1 MFDSIRNIFR
11 LQKIALV
18 LIKHRALFP
27 LANVRLIRVL
37 YYPFRILELLPSSK
51 RRGERLASALYELGP
66 IFVKVGQMLS
76 TRPDIIGTEIADDLA
91 KLRDHLP
98 AFNFQNAEKTIEK
111 ELGRKIPDMF
121 TEFSSEPIAAASIAQ
136 VHKAKT
142 KDGKDVAVKILR
154 PGIEKQFAIDLK
166 LFKWLVKLIDY
177 TYKPIQKF
185 RLSDFIEKIT
195 DGIKIELD
203 LRMEA
208 AAASQLKENMQNDS
222 NVYIP
227 TIYWNYTA
235 RRVITM
241 EWIEGISIYE
251 TQKLKNAKLDLKKIS
266 ANFAVMFFNQA
277 YQNGFYHA
285 DLHPGNV
292 LVDPKGRIVLIDFGI
307 MGRLDLKNRLFVA
320 ETLYGFLKHDYNKI
334 ADIHYKYGFV
344 KEDKSRQ
351 LFAQA
356 CRAIGEPIIGMP
368 VSEISIGKLLS
379 QLLKV
384 AEDFDMEIRHEIV
397 SLQKTIMLVESIGFS
412 LNPEVN
418 MWKLIE
424 PWIED
429 WAIKNISIEARIFN
443 LAKAVAKHIIQ
454 VIPEDIVK
462 KYEKA

>member
-1 MFDSIRNIFR
+1 MLEALSNILR
-11 LQKIALV
+11 LQKIAMI

-27 LANVRLIRVL
+27 LAKIKIFSFF
-37 YYPFRILELLPSSK
+37 YFPFRVFEFLPSKK
-51 RRGERLASALYELGP
+51 RPGERLADALYELGP
-66 IFVKVGQMLS
+66 IFIKVGQIFS
-76 TRPDIIGTEIADDLA
+76 TRPDLIGVQLAEDLA

-98 AFNFQNAEKTIEK
+98 SFNFVNAEKTIEN
-111 ELGRKIPDMF
+111 
-121 TEFSSEPIAAASIAQ
+121 EFSKKITELFVEFEQEPVAAASIAQ

-142 KDGKDVAVKILR
+142 LDGKEVAVKILR
-154 PGIEKQFAIDLK
+154 PGIEKQFATDLK
-166 LFKWLVKLIDY
+166 LFKWLVKLVDN
-177 TYKPIQKF
+177 TYKPMQKF
-185 RLSDFIEKIT
+185 KLSKFIDSIA

-208 AAASQLKENMQNDS
+208 AAASQLKEDMQCER

-227 TIYWNYTA
+227 QVYWSHTT
-235 RRVITM
+235 RRVMTL
-241 EWIEGISIYE
+241 EWIEGISIYDLE
-251 TQKLKNAKLDLKKIS
+251 KLQKAKLDLKQLA
-266 ANFAVMFFNQA
+266 ANFAVIFFKQA
-277 YQNGFYHA
+277 YENGFYHA

-292 LVDPKGRIVLIDFGI
+292 LVDNKGRIILIDFGI

-320 ETLYGFLKHDYNKI
+320 ETLHGFLKHDYKKI

-351 LFAQA
+351 LFTQA
-356 CRAIGEPIIGMP
+356 CRAIGEPIVGMP
-368 VSEISIGKLLS
+368 VSQISIGKLLA

-397 SLQKTIMLVESIGFS
+397 SLQKTIMLVEAIGFQ

-424 PWIED
+424 PWIEE
-429 WAIKNISIEARIFN
+429 WAFKNISFEAKILSF
-443 LAKAVAKHIIQ
+443 AKIITKHI
-454 VIPEDIVK
+454 VHDLPEDIIK

>member
-1 MFDSIRNIFR
+1 MLTSIRNIFR
-11 LQKIALV
+11 LQGIAWV

-27 LANVRLIRVL
+27 LARIRLFRVI
-37 YYPFRILELLPSSK
+37 YYPFRILELFPSKK
-51 RRGERLASALYELGP
+51 RRGERLTEALYELGP
-66 IFVKVGQMLS
+66 IFIKVGQILS
-76 TRPDIIGTEIADDLA
+76 TRPDIIGTEIANDLA

-98 AFNFQNAEKTIEK
+98 AFNFENAEKTIEK
-111 ELGRKIPDMF
+111 ELGVKISDMF
-121 TEFSSEPIAAASIAQ
+121 TDFSKEPVAAASIAQ
-136 VHKAKT
+136 VHRAKT
-142 KDGKDVAVKILR
+142 KDGHDVAVKILR
-154 PGIEKQFAIDLK
+154 PAIEKQFAVDLK

-185 RLSDFIEKIT
+185 RLSDFIDRIA

-208 AAASQLKENMQNDS
+208 AAASQLKENMQNDV
-222 NVYIP
+222 NIYIP
-227 TIYWNYTA
+227 KIYWNYTA
-235 RRVITM
+235 RRVMTM
-241 EWIEGISIYE
+241 EWIDGISIYD
-251 TQKLKNAKLDLKKIS
+251 TNKLIEAKLDLKKIS
-266 ANFAVMFFNQA
+266 ANFAIMFFNQA

-292 LVDPKGRIVLIDFGI
+292 LIDKKGRIVLIDFGI
-307 MGRLDLKNRLFVA
+307 IGRLDLKNRLFVA

-368 VSEISIGKLLS
+368 VSQISIGKLLS

-397 SLQKTIMLVESIGFS
+397 SLQKTIMLVEAIGFS

-424 PWIED
+424 PWIEE
-429 WAIKNISIEARIFN
+429 WALKHLSIEARILNFV
-443 LAKAVAKHIIQ
+443 KVVAKHIIQ
-454 VIPEDIVK
+454 ELPEDIVK